1 MENSNLNEFYTA
13 EGTSEEEWQRVYDLR
28 YCTILVPFED
38 NHSLNDQTEVKH
50 DSVTTQTEQEVK
62 KEQEEQQD
70 MDEQGVS
77 VKMSSVVTKT
87 TTITT
92 KTTTTSERVHL
103 ATPRATPARPEP
115 DAALS
120 VSSTPTPHAR
130 KQGQDGDG
138 DDSDD
143 QDDSMMTD
151 DHCGLTEGDPLSRYL
166 TAETHLG
173 STSSGSSHKNVD
185 MDMSGGDDDEKTEEF
200 HDATLGIELNE
211 DNGTINS
218 LRISQHDSSH
228 QFNSEDDSA
237 DYLSPSHSG
246 NKRPRHW
253 ELSPS
258 QRLLHTVD
266 PHPSKRIALSISS
279 SGLHGVDGIPSRG
292 LLRPR
297 SFSPSSSP
305 SPSIWVTPPM
315 ALSAE
320 HSDRAGSGAP
330 DAPVQH
336 PWVATAPNF
345 WKKQDW
351 KVLEDLYEE
360 LNGENMAESELGQVV
375 DRFLAKQESLQEGKS
390 KWSRDF
396 VHLRCVAL
404 HRVRVQET
412 PDAASQELYSPTMSS
427 RTMSSRT
434 RSWRG
439 SSPGFE
445 SRIGAARRSVSPYPV
460 GLTRRAGSTPVWS
473 PESASPKS
481 IADFVDERRADRA
494 RQQHRTADQGYIK
507 SVFKHR
513 FAAGLKTVGELLP
526 FWKDVEKGHTDDK
539 EEVVVP
545 LVPAGRAHS
554 VIAAFES
561 QAAQAQERQN
571 SLPARS
577 RSGSVMS
584 ITGGWNHESMGRSSS
599 PAPSSVAELISRGHA
614 ARVASASASISAA
627 NGSLTQ
633 TSD

>member
-1 MENSNLNEFYTA
+1 MENSNLDEFYTA
-13 EGTSEEEWQRVYDLR
+13 EGTSEEEWKRVYDLR

-38 NHSLNDQTEVKH
+38 NHSHNGQPEVKH
-50 DSVTTQTEQEVK
+50 DSLTAQTEHEVK

-70 MDEQGVS
+70 TEEQVS
-77 VKMSSVVTKT
+77 VKMSSIVTKT

-92 KTTTTSERVHL
+92 QTTITSEHAHL
-103 ATPRATPARPEP
+103 ATPRATPARPGP
-115 DAALS
+115 VPAQNP
-120 VSSTPTPHAR
+120 SSTPTPQAR
-130 KQGQDGDG
+130 KQGQDGDS

-143 QDDSMMTD
+143 QNDSMMTE
-151 DHCGLTEGDPLSRYL
+151 DHCSLTEGDPLSRYL

-173 STSSGSSHKNVD
+173 LTSFGSSHKNVD
-185 MDMSGGDDDEKTEEF
+185 MDMSGGDDDDETEDF
-200 HDATLGIELNE
+200 HDATSGIESNE
-211 DNGTINS
+211 NDETINS
-218 LRISQHDSSH
+218 LQISQHDSSH
-228 QFNSEDDSA
+228 QYNSVDDSA
-237 DYLSPSHSG
+237 DYSSAHSG

-258 QRLLHTVD
+258 HRLLHTVD
-266 PHPSKRIALSISS
+266 PHPSKRIALSTSS
-279 SGLHGVDGIPSRG
+279 SGSHGADGITSHG

-297 SFSPSSSP
+297 SFSPSLSP
-305 SPSIWVTPPM
+305 SPLIWVTPPM
-315 ALSAE
+315 DLSAE
-320 HSDRAGSGAP
+320 HSKRAGSGAP
-330 DAPVQH
+330 DAPAH
-336 PWVATAPNF
+336 LPWVATVPTF

-351 KVLEDLYEE
+351 KVLEDFYDE
-360 LNGENMAESELGQVV
+360 LSGEDMAESELGQVV
-375 DRFLAKQESLQEGKS
+375 DRFLANQESFAEGKS

-396 VHLRCVAL
+396 VLLRCVAL

-412 PDAASQELYSPTMSS
+412 PDAISQELYSP
-427 RTMSSRT
+427 TMSSRT

-439 SSPGFE
+439 SSPSFE

-460 GLTRRAGSTPVWS
+460 GLTRRAGSTPPWS
-473 PESASPKS
+473 SESASPKS

-494 RQQHRTADQGYIK
+494 RQQQRTADQGYIK

-526 FWKDVEKGHTDDK
+526 FWKDVEKGHTDVK

-545 LVPAGRAHS
+545 LVPTGRAHS

-561 QAAQAQERQN
+561 QAAQVQARQN

-584 ITGGWNHESMGRSSS
+584 ITGGWNHESKGRSLS
-599 PAPSSVAELISRGHA
+599 PAPSSVADLISRGHA
-614 ARVASASASISAA
+614 ARVASASASITAA